1 MGLVRLTSPYRPGTA
16 THTDDRNEEPVRRR
30 SALLAVPA
38 LLLTAA
44 GCGSDDSKSD
54 AAAPHTTGAT
64 APTPSG
70 TPSTSIVAGP
80 VPDLTA
86 GKGINQKPTI
96 AKGAATPSPDLAV
109 KTLVGGTG
117 PAIAGGDYVQVNY
130 LGQIWDTAKVFDTSF
145 GRGPYTN
152 IIGQGKVIPGWDQGL
167 LGRKV
172 GSRLELAIPPSLGYG
187 NSGNSQ
193 AGIKGTDTLVFVI
206 DVLKRFNGSS
216 SVTGKAVAQSGG
228 LPKVG
233 TNTDGKAPSITVPKG
248 AKAPGKLVSQYIL
261 EGDGPVV
268 KASDTLLLQYKGVLW
283 TTGKEFDSS
292 YAHGQLAAFPLAQL
306 IKGWQQ
312 GLAGKK
318 AGSRVMLV
326 TPPDLAYGAQAQNGI
341 PANSTLVFTLDILA
355 VL

>member
-1 MGLVRLTSPYRPGTA
+1 
-16 THTDDRNEEPVRRR
+16 VRRR

-54 AAAPHTTGAT
+54 AAGPHTSGAT
-64 APTPSG
+64 PSAPTPSG
-70 TPSTSIVAGP
+70 TPSTSIVDGP
-80 VPDLTA
+80 VPDLSA
-86 GKGINQKPTI
+86 GKGLHQKPAV
-96 AKGAATPSPDLAV
+96 AKGTGTPSPDLAV
-109 KTLVGGTG
+109 KTLVAGTG
-117 PAIAGGDYVQVNY
+117 PAVAGGDYVQVNY
-130 LGQIWDTAKVFDTSF
+130 LGQIWNTAKVFDTSF

-152 IIGQGKVIPGWDQGL
+152 VIGQGKVIPGWDEGL

-193 AGIKGTDTLVFVI
+193 AGIKGTDTLVFVV
-206 DVLKRFNGSS
+206 DVLNRFNGASS
-216 SVTGKAVAQSGG
+216 STGKAVAPSGSG

-248 AKAPGKLVSQYIL
+248 AKAPGKLVSQYVL

-292 YAHGQLAAFPLAQL
+292 YAHGQLAAFPLTRL
-306 IKGWQQ
+306 IQGWQQ

-326 TPPDLAYGAQAQNGI
+326 TPPDLAYGDKAQNGI
-341 PANSTLVFTLDILA
+341 PANSTLVFCLDILA
-355 VL
+355 IL

>member
-1 MGLVRLTSPYRPGTA
+1 M
-16 THTDDRNEEPVRRR
+16 RRR
-30 SALLAVPA
+30 SVLLSVPA

-44 GCGSDDSKSD
+44 GCGNDDKGSDSASSTS
-54 AAAPHTTGAT
+54 PSTSS
-64 APTPSG
+64 TPSG
-70 TPSTSIVAGP
+70 SASPTAPPKIVDGP
-80 VPDLTA
+80 VPAITA
-86 GKGINQKPTI
+86 GTAFDTKPTV
-96 AKGAATPSPDLAV
+96 AKGTVTPSKDLAV
-109 KTLVGGTG
+109 KTV
-117 PAIAGGDYVQVNY
+117 IAGDGPKIVAGDYIQVNY
-130 LGQIWDTAKVFDTSF
+130 LGQIWSTAKVFDTSF
-145 GRGPYTN
+145 GRSPYTN

-167 LGRKV
+167 VGQKV
-172 GSRLELAIPPSLGYG
+172 KSRVQLAIPPALGYG
-187 NSGNSQ
+187 SSGNAQ
-193 AGIKGTDTLVFVI
+193 AGIKGTDTLVFVV
-206 DVLKRFNGSS
+206 DVLQRFNAKS
-216 SVTGKAVAQSGG
+216 SVTGTDVPQSNAS

-248 AKAPGKLVSQYIL
+248 VKAPAKLVSQYVI

-268 KASDTLLLQYKGVLW
+268 KASDTLLLQYKGVVW

-326 TPPDLAYGAQAQNGI
+326 TPPDLAYGAQPPSGSGI
-341 PANSTLVFTLDILA
+341 PANATLVFTLDILA